1 MGRAIVRNP
10 KVFLMDEPLSNL
22 DAKLRVQMRIEISKI
37 HQRLGATII
46 YVTHDQTEAMT
57 LGTRIVVMKD
67 GVVQQVDTPQN
78 LYQKP
83 GNLFVAG
90 FMGSPQMNFL
100 DAQIKEKGS
109 DIVAVIGS
117 DELVIPAAKAKALK
131 DGGYVGKTV
140 VMGIRPEDVA
150 DTPNGSMSSTV
161 KVYELLGAEV
171 FLYFDV
177 NGTQIT
183 ARVDPGTKAKTG
195 DPVKFDF
202 NMEKT
207 HFFDKD
213 TELVITN

>member
-1 MGRAIVRNP
+1 MP
-10 KVFLMDEPLSNL
+10 
-22 DAKLRVQMRIEISKI
+22 
-37 HQRLGATII
+37 
-46 YVTHDQTEAMT
+46 
-57 LGTRIVVMKD
+57 
-67 GVVQQVDTPQN
+67 
-78 LYQKP
+78 
-83 GNLFVAG
+83 
-90 FMGSPQMNFL
+90 
-100 DAQIKEKGS
+100 
-109 DIVAVIGS
+109 VIGS

>member
-1 MGRAIVRNP
+1 MEKQLLWVSVR
-10 KVFLMDEPLSNL
+10 KML
-22 DAKLRVQMRIEISKI
+22 
-37 HQRLGATII
+37 
-46 YVTHDQTEAMT
+46 QTE
-57 LGTRIVVMKD
+57 L
-67 GVVQQVDTPQN
+67 
-78 LYQKP
+78 
-83 GNLFVAG
+83 
-90 FMGSPQMNFL
+90 
-100 DAQIKEKGS
+100 
-109 DIVAVIGS
+109 
-117 DELVIPAAKAKALK
+117 
-131 DGGYVGKTV
+131 
-140 VMGIRPEDVA
+140 
-150 DTPNGSMSSTV
+150 NGSMSSTV

>member
-1 MGRAIVRNP
+1 MKTDDI
-10 KVFLMDEPLSNL
+10 KVLVLDIDGTLTNSKKEITEP
-22 DAKLRVQMRIEISKI
+22 
-37 HQRLGATII
+37 
-46 YVTHDQTEAMT
+46 
-57 LGTRIVVMKD
+57 TRQALID
-67 GVVQQVDTPQN
+67 I
-78 LYQKP
+78 QK
-83 GNLFVAG
+83 N
-90 FMGSPQMNFL
+90 
-100 DAQIKEKGS
+100 
-109 DIVAVIGS
+109 
-117 DELVIPAAKAKALK
+117 
-131 DGGYVGKTV
+131 GKTV
-140 VMGIRPEDVA
+140 VLGIRPEDIHDSQMFLETSPSKPMNSV
-150 DTPNGSMSSTV
+150 V

>member
-1 MGRAIVRNP
+1 
-10 KVFLMDEPLSNL
+10 
-22 DAKLRVQMRIEISKI
+22 
-37 HQRLGATII
+37 
-46 YVTHDQTEAMT
+46 
-57 LGTRIVVMKD
+57 
-67 GVVQQVDTPQN
+67 
-78 LYQKP
+78 
-83 GNLFVAG
+83 
-90 FMGSPQMNFL
+90 
-100 DAQIKEKGS
+100 
-109 DIVAVIGS
+109 
-117 DELVIPAAKAKALK
+117 
-131 DGGYVGKTV
+131 
-140 VMGIRPEDVA
+140 MGIRPEDIQDSQMFIEA
-150 DTPNGSMSSTV
+150 SPSAPMSSTV

>member
-1 MGRAIVRNP
+1 
-10 KVFLMDEPLSNL
+10 
-22 DAKLRVQMRIEISKI
+22 
-37 HQRLGATII
+37 
-46 YVTHDQTEAMT
+46 
-57 LGTRIVVMKD
+57 
-67 GVVQQVDTPQN
+67 
-78 LYQKP
+78 
-83 GNLFVAG
+83 
-90 FMGSPQMNFL
+90 
-100 DAQIKEKGS
+100 
-109 DIVAVIGS
+109 
-117 DELVIPAAKAKALK
+117 
-131 DGGYVGKTV
+131 
-140 VMGIRPEDVA
+140 MGIRPEDVA

-183 ARVDPGTKAKTG
+183 ARVDPATKAKTG

>member
-1 MGRAIVRNP
+1 MNMVDAVVEKKGNDVYLTIGKTASIKLP
-10 KVFLMDEPLSNL
+10 KVKAE
-22 DAKLRVQMRIEISKI
+22 KLVS
-37 HQRLGATII
+37 
-46 YVTHDQTEAMT
+46 
-57 LGTRIVVMKD
+57 
-67 GVVQQVDTPQN
+67 
-78 LYQKP
+78 
-83 GNLFVAG
+83 
-90 FMGSPQMNFL
+90 
-100 DAQIKEKGS
+100 
-109 DIVAVIGS
+109 
-117 DELVIPAAKAKALK
+117 
-131 DGGYVGKTV
+131 GGYVGKTV